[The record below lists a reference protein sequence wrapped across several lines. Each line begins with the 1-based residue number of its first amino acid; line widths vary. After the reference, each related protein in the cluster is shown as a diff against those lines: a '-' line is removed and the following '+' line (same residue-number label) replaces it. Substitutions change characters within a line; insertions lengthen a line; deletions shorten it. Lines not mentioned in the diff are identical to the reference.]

1 MNQQFQQREE
11 QLSKKDFAI
20 SQYEEFV
27 KKLEESLKIET
38 CEIAITYLEPSPSP
52 EVDSILNTLL
62 DLNARLMNVSNLIES
77 TESVDVDEILKEKD
91 EEIQT
96 LKGELNVK
104 SDESDRF
111 NDLLND
117 TSEELADAVK
127 EIARLESLVSEKVDE
142 IGDLALEVTNKD
154 DEIKTLQDKVD
165 ELETTVTDKKAEIE
179 SLKASNTK
187 KK

>member
-1 MNQQFQQREE
+1 MNQPFEQRELPASE
-11 QLSKKDFAI
+11 KDFAI

-62 DLNARLMNVSNLIES
+62 RLNARLMNVRNLIES

-96 LKGELNVK
+96 L
-104 SDESDRF
+104 
-111 NDLLND
+111 
-117 TSEELADAVK
+117 
-127 EIARLESLVSEKVDE
+127 
-142 IGDLALEVTNKD
+142 
-154 DEIKTLQDKVD
+154 QDKVD
-165 ELETTVTDKKAEIE
+165 ELETTVTDKEAEIE

>member
-1 MNQQFQQREE
+1 MSQQFEQRE
-11 QLSKKDFAI
+11 LPVSKKDFAI

-62 DLNARLMNVSNLIES
+62 RLNARLMNVRNLIES

-96 LKGELNVK
+96 L
-104 SDESDRF
+104 
-111 NDLLND
+111 
-117 TSEELADAVK
+117 
-127 EIARLESLVSEKVDE
+127 
-142 IGDLALEVTNKD
+142 
-154 DEIKTLQDKVD
+154 QDKVD
-165 ELETTVTDKKAEIE
+165 ELETTVTDKEAEIE

>member
-1 MNQQFQQREE
+1 MNQAFEQRE
-11 QLSKKDFAI
+11 LPVSKKDFAI

-27 KKLEESLKIET
+27 KKLEGSLKIET
-38 CEIAITYLEPSPSP
+38 QDMAVTYLEPSPSP

-62 DLNARLMNVSNLIES
+62 RLNARLMNVSNLIES

-127 EIARLESLVSEKVDE
+127 EIEGYHKAIR
-142 IGDLALEVTNKD
+142 DL
-154 DEIKTLQDKVD
+154 EIKIK
-165 ELETTVTDKKAEIE
+165 ELVKENEA
-179 SLKASNTK
+179 LKASNTK

>member
-1 MNQQFQQREE
+1 MNQPFEQRE
-11 QLSKKDFAI
+11 LPASKKDFAI

-77 TESVDVDEILKEKD
+77 TESVNVDEIIKDYVAQVGSMALEINEKD
-91 EEIQT
+91 EEIET
-96 LKGELNVK
+96 K
-104 SDESDRF
+104 
-111 NDLLND
+111 
-117 TSEELADAVK
+117 EE
-127 EIARLESLVSEKVDE
+127 EIAGYKKTVRDLELK
-142 IGDLALEVTNKD
+142 
-154 DEIKTLQDKVD
+154 IK
-165 ELETTVTDKKAEIE
+165 ELLRENE
-179 SLKASNTK
+179 SLKTSNTK

>member
-1 MNQQFQQREE
+1 MNQQFEQRE
-11 QLSKKDFAI
+11 LPASKKDFAI

-62 DLNARLMNVSNLIES
+62 RLNARLMNVSNLIES
-77 TESVDVDEILKEKD
+77 TESVNVDEIIKDYVAQVGSMALEINEKD
-91 EEIQT
+91 EEIET
-96 LKGELNVK
+96 K
-104 SDESDRF
+104 
-111 NDLLND
+111 
-117 TSEELADAVK
+117 EE
-127 EIARLESLVSEKVDE
+127 EIAGYKKTVRDLELK
-142 IGDLALEVTNKD
+142 
-154 DEIKTLQDKVD
+154 IK
-165 ELETTVTDKKAEIE
+165 ELLRENE

>member
-1 MNQQFQQREE
+1 MSQQFEQRE
-11 QLSKKDFAI
+11 LPVSKKDFAI
-20 SQYEEFV
+20 SQYEEIV

-62 DLNARLMNVSNLIES
+62 RLNARLMNVRNLIES

-96 LKGELNVK
+96 L
-104 SDESDRF
+104 
-111 NDLLND
+111 
-117 TSEELADAVK
+117 
-127 EIARLESLVSEKVDE
+127 
-142 IGDLALEVTNKD
+142 
-154 DEIKTLQDKVD
+154 QDKVD
-165 ELETTVTDKKAEIE
+165 ELETTVTDKEAEIE